1 MGLFAGG
8 ALRKRNHRSL
18 IRLALVIRV
27 FSLFKYPI
35 NLICN
40 EQYS

>member
-27 FSLFKYPI
+27 FSSLFKVPYQFD
-35 NLICN
+35 L
-40 EQYS
+40 Q